1 MRLFHYFTLLV
12 AISISICAAY
22 YSIVGLTAIFAA
34 STIPI
39 IIMGS
44 VLELAKVTG
53 AIWLKLYWKQA
64 NWWIKVYLVPAVAVL
79 MLITSIGIFGFLSKA
94 HIEQT
99 AAATEGTAKIERIVT
114 EISRQQ
120 DLIARSE
127 ETIKA
132 AETKGTNSDATIQEQ
147 IDKEQA
153 RIDSVNSRIQPAIA
167 EQNLIIT
174 KEEARLGGSVT
185 IYEDQIKA
193 IDENLAKLD
202 QYLTSNDIKM
212 AQGLVGAPV
221 DGKLGSKT
229 SALIAQ
235 YRANN
240 IAEKDGLAQKVNDQK
255 AKLTSPVID
264 DARKEI
270 TRIRSGAEAEIAN
283 SNTLI
288 AKFRAKI
295 GTADQAVDVPAVVA
309 AESVKI
315 ESANTKIN
323 QLTEE
328 KYALETESRKLEA
341 EVGPIKFVAELLYG
355 AADKSLLEEAVR
367 WMILLLVAVF
377 DPLAIILT
385 MAAITG
391 LAMRDKEDE
400 TLDVVEDLD
409 SKKKLAESPD
419 PEIVYVDRIV
429 EVPVEK
435 IVEVPVIQ
443 PGTNE
448 AVQEL
453 ADEVQRLLKEIEDK
467 DAELQF
473 RTNAENIKEAIAASA
488 DFDIGE
494 IGTASFGTTWPSNP
508 ARGDLFLK
516 VDVKPNILYKWNN
529 KKWIQVDK
537 ARVDDTLAYDPA
549 YIDHLIQQVR
559 KGFQE
564 YDELS
569 DMQQKQIVARI
580 RDKGNNT

>member
-1 MRLFHYFTLLV
+1 MGTKETLNTHMRLFHYFTLLV

-22 YSIVGLTAIFAA
+22 YSIIGLTAIFAA

-64 NWWIKVYLVPAVAVL
+64 NWWIKLYLVPAVAVL

-120 DLIARSE
+120 DLISRSE

-185 IYEDQIKA
+185 IYEDQIKT

-212 AQGLVGAPV
+212 AQGLVGASA

-240 IAEKDGLAQKVNDQK
+240 IAEKDGLAQKINDQK

-264 DARKEI
+264 AARKEI

-315 ESANTKIN
+315 EAANTKIN
-323 QLTEE
+323 QFTEE

-391 LAMRDKEDE
+391 LAMRGDKDHDANKDIDE
-400 TLDVVEDLD
+400 LQRSKEMTDHLDQLEKETTVEETVEDLD
-409 SKKKLAESPD
+409 SKK
-419 PEIVYVDRIV
+419 
-429 EVPVEK
+429 
-435 IVEVPVIQ
+435 
-443 PGTNE
+443 N
-448 AVQEL
+448 
-453 ADEVQRLLKEIEDK
+453 
-467 DAELQF
+467 
-473 RTNAENIKEAIAASA
+473 
-488 DFDIGE
+488 
-494 IGTASFGTTWPSNP
+494 
-508 ARGDLFLK
+508 
-516 VDVKPNILYKWNN
+516 
-529 KKWIQVDK
+529 
-537 ARVDDTLAYDPA
+537 
-549 YIDHLIQQVR
+549 
-559 KGFQE
+559 
-564 YDELS
+564 
-569 DMQQKQIVARI
+569 
-580 RDKGNNT
+580 